1 MGSDVRSAYRK
12 EALDTPRA
20 ASRTRLE
27 VEMCA
32 LKIPRSTRY
41 RKRVGRFAGLD
52 VKNDESVVDFSTA
65 AVCYNFDFSSG
76 ALRGGYGIVSH
87 AAVPTDAKRYW
98 VYRCY
103 SETLGKMVDKYMFHS
118 PSGLIRF
125 YEPETGRIR
134 VLSGVS
140 FSDVK
145 MLNYKL
151 NSKDVILISC
161 NERPL
166 MTWDGG
172 TIVRHDSAPRI
183 SSMALHYERL
193 FVTNPDE
200 PTKVFF
206 SDDLDPT
213 NWKVDSTAGGF
224 IELLDERGD
233 MTKVVS
239 FGGYLYV
246 FREHGI
252 SRITA
257 AGAQSGFSAVNL
269 FVSADRI
276 YPESIVKCGSVI
288 MFLASDGLYA
298 FDGYDCTKLLTRLG
312 GLIDGAPKSSAYFD
326 GKYYLSCRMNFDD
339 GKKIGSEAS
348 ADDGA
353 DESNALLV
361 YDVTT
366 GEYAVTRGLAIEYMN
381 SCTVDG
387 EDMLVACERGGAG
400 VIKRCGTRFDEPLPK
415 LWRSPETDFGK
426 PDCTKMLREVYVDT
440 SVPCSVTV
448 RGKRV
453 KTKAVKSG
461 RHRVR
466 VNTSADAVALVLE
479 TAEADCVIRPPTVI
493 YT

>member
-1 MGSDVRSAYRK
+1 
-12 EALDTPRA
+12 
-20 ASRTRLE
+20 
-27 VEMCA
+27 MCA
-32 LKIPRSTRY
+32 LKIPRSSRY
-41 RKRVGRFAGLD
+41 RKRVGRFSGLD
-52 VKNDESVVDFSTA
+52 VKNDESVIDFSTA
-65 AVCYNFDFSSG
+65 ASCYNFDFSSG
-76 ALRGGYGIVSH
+76 ALRGGYGIAKH
-87 AAVPTDAKRYW
+87 AAVPMESRRYW

-103 SETLGKMVDKYMFHS
+103 SETLERVVDKYIFQQS
-118 PSGLIRF
+118 GGLIKF
-125 YEPETGRIR
+125 YDPDKDKIR
-134 VLSGVS
+134 ALSG
-140 FSDVK
+140 FAYTDVK

-151 NSKDVILISC
+151 NSKDVMLISC

-166 MTWDGG
+166 MVYDGYG
-172 TIVRHDSAPRI
+172 LYIYDSAPRI

-213 NWKVDSTAGGF
+213 NWTVDSTAGGF

-276 YPESIVKCGSVI
+276 YPESIVKCGSII

-298 FDGYDCTKLLTRLG
+298 FDGYDCTKLLTRLN
-312 GLIDGAPKSSAYFD
+312 GLIVGAPKSSAYFD

-339 GKKIGSEAS
+339 GKKIGSEAYES
-348 ADDGA
+348 EEFDD
-353 DESNALLV
+353 SNALLV

-366 GEYAVTRGLAIEYMN
+366 GEYSVTRGVAIQFMT
-381 SCTVDG
+381 SCTYDG
-387 EDMLVACERGGAG
+387 EDMLVACERHGAG
-400 VIKRCGTRFDEPLPK
+400 VIKRCGTRYDDPLPK

-426 PDCTKMLREVYVDT
+426 PDCTKMLREVYIDT

-461 RHRVR
+461 RRIVR
-466 VNTSADAVALVLE
+466 VNTSADAMALVLE
-479 TAEADCVIRPPTVI
+479 TDEADCVIRPPTVI
-493 YT
+493 YSEYR